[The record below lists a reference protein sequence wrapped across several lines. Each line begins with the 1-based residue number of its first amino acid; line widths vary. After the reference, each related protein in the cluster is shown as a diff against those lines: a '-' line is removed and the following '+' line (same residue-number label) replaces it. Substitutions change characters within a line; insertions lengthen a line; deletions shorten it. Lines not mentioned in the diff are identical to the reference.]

1 MENIVAGGPDAFMAV
16 RYLTVRGSQREIG
29 RALAE
34 EARAVSRWRPA
45 PADPVAHAGRMA
57 WFDKHW
63 PQHHERILGIA
74 EVFGVDPLTSHVEGL
89 PGLPGGSGCSVV
101 WSPAAAGPDGRTR
114 IGRNYD
120 FFTMGMTRLIRSM
133 TGEDPGPSDE
143 PPMASRPYV
152 IATIPDEGLSS
163 TVITM
168 NELDGCMEGIN
179 AAGLT
184 VALLIADAEATAGGP
199 VMAPPGVGVNEVQL
213 PRFVLDTCADAE
225 EAERA
230 LLAAEQYVSGVAC
243 HYLIADA
250 SGRAF
255 VWERGEDGSRHVVEP
270 GKGAMCVT
278 NYPLHRHPD
287 VSALPEDNEHSFRTY
302 ERARALDR
310 LTRDGVSGTGLRDV
324 LDTVAFT
331 GEGEPWRTLWR
342 SVFEPEERTMSVRFY
357 LGEDPLD
364 GIRYSDEIVFSAGR

>member
-1 MENIVAGGPDAFMAV
+1 MTSIIAGGPDAFMTV

-34 EARAVSRWRPA
+34 EARAVSRWVPQ
-45 PADPVAHAGRMA
+45 PADPEVNARRMA
-57 WFDKHW
+57 WFERNW
-63 PQHHERILGIA
+63 PQHHERLLGVA
-74 EVFGVDPLTSHVEGL
+74 EVFGVDPATSRVEGL

-101 WSPAAAGPDGRTR
+101 WSPASAGPDGRTR

-120 FFTMGMTRLIRSM
+120 FFTMGVTQLIQSIS
-133 TGEDPGPSDE
+133 GGSPEPSDE
-143 PPMASRPYV
+143 PPMASQPYV
-152 IATIPDEGLSS
+152 IATIPDGGLAS

-184 VALLIADAEATAGGP
+184 VALLIADAEATAAGP
-199 VMAPPGVGVNEVQL
+199 VMSGPQVGVNEVQL
-213 PRFVLDTCADAE
+213 PRFVLDTCEDAE
-225 EAERA
+225 QARKT
-230 LLAAEQYVSGVAC
+230 LLDAEQYVTGVAC

-255 VWERGEDGSRHVVEP
+255 VWERGDDGSRHVVEA

-278 NYPLHRHPD
+278 NYLLHRHPD

-302 ERARALDR
+302 QRSRTLAGLI
-310 LTRDGVSGTGLRDV
+310 RDGLSGTELRDT

-331 GEGEPWRTLWR
+331 EEGEPWRTLWR
-342 SVFEPEERTMSVRFY
+342 SVFEPEERTMTTRFY
-357 LGEDPLD
+357 LGEDAQ
-364 GIRYSDEIVFSAGR
+364 GGVRYSDEIVFAAGR